1 MNRTGYLRRIA
12 AFLVCSAMLSP
23 AFAAAPGDL
32 DSEPATPQVEPAPPI
47 VDYNL
52 DTEMVVQNWVLCVSR
67 TVAEQLVQAREEGV
81 DRARS
86 AYAELNA
93 AKSCG
98 QFAELR
104 VILQERLYASSANS
118 GHDARVF
125 GALVRFCRELGVGLC
140 RLWRPAGS
148 VGRLTCGPDA
158 SRGLIKAGTALP
170 DGIAADVCQIK
181 QR

>member
-1 MNRTGYLRRIA
+1 
-12 AFLVCSAMLSP
+12 MLSP

-104 VILQERLYASSANS
+104 VILRERLYVSSADSAMMPASS
-118 GHDARVF
+118 GRWWILP
-125 GALVRFCRELGVGLC
+125 GAGRRPMSSMAACRSSRTTHVRPPR
-140 RLWRPAGS
+140 
-148 VGRLTCGPDA
+148 
-158 SRGLIKAGTALP
+158 
-170 DGIAADVCQIK
+170 
-181 QR
+181 